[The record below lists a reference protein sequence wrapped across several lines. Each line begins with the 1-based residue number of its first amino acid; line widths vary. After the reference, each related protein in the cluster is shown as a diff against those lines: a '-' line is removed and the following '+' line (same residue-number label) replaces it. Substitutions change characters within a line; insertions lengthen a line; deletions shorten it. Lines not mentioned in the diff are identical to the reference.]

1 VVVKPDKEE
10 IFKKSKEGLYYH
22 KTADRTVI
30 LVNTLKENKG
40 FTEHEYEQATNARQA
55 LGLVGHPSTKYFKN
69 MVRSNMI
76 KNCAIKN
83 ADINNATIYWP
94 RPRNSKRENSVMATR
109 ACYDGICDHSKGN
122 HGTEKKVTLASDFM
136 FVNGLGFIVS
146 ISRKI
151 KFTAA
156 AYIPTRKQHIL
167 VKYLKK
173 IFNIYKYRGF
183 VIDTALMYREFECL

>member
-1 VVVKPDKEE
+1 LFGPYLTT
-10 IFKKSKEGLYYH
+10 F
-22 KTADRTVI
+22 
-30 LVNTLKENKG
+30 
-40 FTEHEYEQATNARQA
+40 
-55 LGLVGHPSTKYFKN
+55 
-69 MVRSNMI
+69 
-76 KNCAIKN
+76 
-83 ADINNATIYWP
+83 
-94 RPRNSKRENSVMATR
+94 KRENSAMATGS
-109 ACYDGICDHSKGN
+109 CYDGIGDHSKGN